1 MNSNN
6 KNISVLSRLN
16 IYFSITIFVIFL
28 ILGGILIWFSYD
40 NYKSELKK
48 SETNINYSIS
58 TMAKNDVI
66 YGNYISFRKNI
77 KNIFKNNHLDFILFT
92 NSSNYIVASYPD
104 ENLVGV
110 KLGELV
116 DVHKL
121 KYNNLVEN
129 VVKFNTDEIIGTA
142 YYSQRFVGLG
152 TLLRNRMGYLGV
164 LLLFLLIL
172 VLLFNYIITAK
183 LLNPLK
189 SFITS
194 LGGALKSG
202 NELSLGN
209 VWRNVTGSRYAKMHS
224 ELSILQS
231 SFNSMI
237 SDINKYRYL
246 SEKNARFAAI
256 GQASSHL
263 AHDMRSPI
271 SVLQEFV
278 NDMDEKSKVSHNSEF
293 KTAVKNSINKLDQMA
308 NELNDYSK
316 ATQIKKGDVVLN
328 DLVKETV
335 IPEIKFSSKHNVRVK
350 HNVPDDLC
358 VHIDEDKMA
367 RVIINIAN
375 NAVQAIDHEEGEI
388 NINVEAGDSKAIKM
402 TISDNGKGIAEK
414 HLPHVFDGFYT
425 FGKRNGTGLGLSYCK
440 QVVGAHGGE
449 ISVISE
455 LGKGTTFEIELP
467 DSIVE
472 DNETRVAKTAEQTK
486 EMQGSIKS
494 FSDINFEEQN
504 VLLVDDDS
512 NMRFAYKRHIID
524 KGGVIVF
531 DADKPEDVT
540 HASEFDF
547 NTIDI
552 AIVDYE
558 FKNSEKNGIDIVG
571 FLKEKDISSIYLCT
585 GHFADANIV
594 ESAMNAGAS
603 AVLNKSIG

>member
-1 MNSNN
+1 MKKNN
-6 KNISVLSRLN
+6 IISCFTRVYITLGIIIACSYL
-16 IYFSITIFVIFL
+16 IYFYFSYTNLKVLEYGRLLDSINNEIELNKDAIISSATLKQNLANKIRLDHLINQYVHKICLMKADKL
-28 ILGGILIWFSYD
+28 ILCTDKDIDDKSKTNVVVALDTNQKLSLIVSIVMPNYLDYLKNNPPYNLALFGVVIIVLYFS
-40 NYKSELKK
+40 SLL
-48 SETNINYSIS
+48 I
-58 TMAKNDVI
+58 
-66 YGNYISFRKNI
+66 I
-77 KNIFKNNHLDFILFT
+77 KNKFLNPLSTSINDLKIHLL
-92 NSSNYIVASYPD
+92 NSSNDYVPFNRDSKGYSEISTID
-104 ENLVGV
+104 EALRSIT
-110 KLGELV
+110 
-116 DVHKL
+116 H
-121 KYNNLVEN
+121 
-129 VVKFNTDEIIGTA
+129 
-142 YYSQRFVGLG
+142 YSKR
-152 TLLRNRMGYLGV
+152 
-164 LLLFLLIL
+164 I
-172 VLLFNYIITAK
+172 K
-183 LLNPLK
+183 LLEIK
-189 SFITS
+189 
-194 LGGALKSG
+194 
-202 NELSLGN
+202 
-209 VWRNVTGSRYAKMHS
+209 
-224 ELSILQS
+224 
-231 SFNSMI
+231 
-237 SDINKYRYL
+237 
-246 SEKNARFAAI
+246 AAI

-278 NDMDEKSKVSHNSEF
+278 DDMDEKSKVSHNSEF

-316 ATQIKKGDVVLN
+316 ATQIKRGDVVLN
-328 DLVKETV
+328 DLVMETV

-388 NINVEAGDSKAIKM
+388 NINVEAGDPKVVKM

-440 QVVGAHGGE
+440 QVVDAHGGE

-467 DSIVE
+467 DSIVDAQKSCHSRLSAGFLE
-472 DNETRVAKTAEQTK
+472 DENGNPGSMNDLCIAKAKQ
-486 EMQGSIKS
+486 SDVRL
-494 FSDINFEEQN
+494 FSDISFEDQN

-571 FLKEKDISSIYLCT
+571 FLKEKGISNIYLCT
-585 GHFADANIV
+585 GHFADANVIK
-594 ESAMNAGAS
+594 SAMNAGAS